1 VSAPERAQSQN
12 GENEKTMSAKS
23 ETIQYEKEIPDLR
36 TLPVQPSWQLPRPQL
51 TLSDLIPGQYVS
63 VTARVV
69 YLRTTERQ
77 DALGSKT
84 VFSGMVEDSTFK
96 IPFLSHRITYPL
108 LRNSIYK
115 FYSAYVHEFED
126 KSLLLIITEHTKIEP
141 KNIEDYREFVW
152 TPKIESI
159 KRPIHSIALM
169 GVITTIHSNS
179 GLVKRCNNCKSI
191 LYDSCPNNCPEGW
204 GWDLRLS
211 SRLYDGS
218 GSIKM
223 VLTKDIASRV
233 LQRNLSEIIL
243 LANQAKSLNPN
254 GSNGF
259 QTSVC
264 TIKIPE
270 TIEVTEAIVENASP
284 SSYRKSE
291 KLIITDGRNLVFL
304 PTNEEHNF
312 TDFTTRHLQTANP
325 DDRKIIR
332 RLIEKALEISVK
344 KITENRRMHG
354 IFLLEDPIPLYRCER
369 AKLYL
374 GFSARVN
381 VNETDVKVELTPQ
394 AYVRESVLDYVNLRR
409 EKGASADAITRNL
422 MTYRNRVIMAPSGNF
437 GCITEVVLRKTG
449 AQKVSDLDTRNLVE
463 FWKQIYDIDI
473 SPDEIPLLKA
483 KMVNSENTFT
493 YPPSMCFFAG
503 GDSLVVPAGVQK
515 FIENKKSTPKTR
527 MDEVAGKAIRE
538 LKIGNLSLGTD
549 AVLADQTNDIQT
561 QVLHETRQK
570 LFGRNVSARGSIL
583 SVHDE
588 LWFFPSQIQLS

>member
-1 VSAPERAQSQN
+1 
-12 GENEKTMSAKS
+12 
-23 ETIQYEKEIPDLR
+23 
-36 TLPVQPSWQLPRPQL
+36 
-51 TLSDLIPGQYVS
+51 
-63 VTARVV
+63 
-69 YLRTTERQ
+69 
-77 DALGSKT
+77 
-84 VFSGMVEDSTFK
+84 MV
-96 IPFLSHRITYPL
+96 
-108 LRNSIYK
+108 
-115 FYSAYVHEFED
+115 
-126 KSLLLIITEHTKIEP
+126 
-141 KNIEDYREFVW
+141 
-152 TPKIESI
+152 
-159 KRPIHSIALM
+159 M
-169 GVITTIHSNS
+169 
-179 GLVKRCNNCKSI
+179 
-191 LYDSCPNNCPEGW
+191 
-204 GWDLRLS
+204 
-211 SRLYDGS
+211 
-218 GSIKM
+218 
-223 VLTKDIASRV
+223 TKDIASRV
-233 LQRNLSEIIL
+233 LQRNLSEMIL
-243 LANQAKSLNPN
+243 LANQAKPLHPN

-270 TIEVTEAIVENASP
+270 TIEVTEAVVENASP
-284 SSYRKSE
+284 SSYRKSG
-291 KLIITDGRNLVFL
+291 KLIISDGRNLVFL

-312 TDFTTRHLQTANP
+312 TDFTTRQLQTANP